1 MLHGMSR
8 AHMTEGDRQYRL
20 RTGRLCL
27 ELVATLR
34 SRMSEI
40 PQDDIAETT
49 RLVDWLATL
58 GVHTSKPPAQSDIAK
73 FQALREAIYRLATAV
88 TGAAH
93 QDAPRAADIA
103 LINEHARH
111 GAPVAQLCT
120 TSSPQG
126 RATLTTKVA
135 RPTVAQVL
143 TMLARDAVDLLTGPE
158 IGRLRQ
164 CQASS
169 CGSFYLDT
177 SRGGQRRWC
186 SSASCGNRVRVAAHR
201 DRHRT

>member
-8 AHMTEGDRQYRL
+8 AQTTQGDQQYRL
-20 RTGRLCL
+20 KTGRLCL
-27 ELVATLR
+27 ELVATVR
-34 SRMSEI
+34 SRMSEL

-49 RLVDWLATL
+49 RLIDWLTTL
-58 GVHTSKPPAQSDIAK
+58 GLLTPKPPAQSDIAK

-88 TGAAH
+88 TGGAH
-93 QDAPRAADIA
+93 RDAPRAADIA

-111 GAPVAQLCT
+111 DAPVAQLRT
-120 TSSPQG
+120 TSSRG
-126 RATLTTKVA
+126 GTTLTTEVA

-158 IGRLRQ
+158 IGRLHQ